1 MRATLEEDGM
11 LVDEFLPVYDTSDTV
26 ATVVGADLAITW
38 AALMEVDLIDVARR
52 RPLVAALGA
61 VRILPEIVARLLR
74 GEAPPPALK
83 QLRLR
88 DASTLPPDQR
98 GWILLGERDRDEIA
112 LGLVGKFWL
121 PVIEY
126 AKVPAERFDS
136 FNEPGYAKTIYS
148 LSVQPLGERRTLLSA
163 VMRTATTDE
172 HARRWFRRYW
182 TFGVGS
188 GAHVLAN
195 GLLDV
200 TRELAEGRQ
209 RRVLR
214 DELASCQ

>member
-1 MRATLEEDGM
+1 M
-11 LVDEFLPVYDTSDTV
+11 LVDEFLPVYDVSETI
-26 ATVVGADLAITW
+26 ATIVDADAAITW
-38 AALMEVDLIDVARR
+38 AALMEVDLIEVGRR
-52 RPLVAALGA
+52 RRLVAALGA
-61 VRILPEIVARLLR
+61 LRILPDLVTRLLH
-74 GEAPPPALK
+74 GEAPPRAPRR
-83 QLRLR
+83 LRLR
-88 DASTLPPDQR
+88 DPTTLPPDQG
-98 GWILLGERDRDEIA
+98 GWILLAERDRDEIA

-126 AKVPAERFDS
+126 AKVSPESFDS

-148 LSVQPLGERRTLLSA
+148 LSVQPLGERRTLLSG

-188 GAHVLAN
+188 GAHVLVN

-200 TRELAEGRQ
+200 TRELAESRQ
-209 RRVLR
+209 RRA
-214 DELASCQ
+214 LAEALCQ